1 MKRTKIQMALAELAQ
16 VKSELQQRRTSDRSE
31 RAARAIAAAPCSQ
44 CPLLL
49 EQLRR
54 CTNERSYWQRLSTEA
69 KDKHFAELVALV
81 EKHEKKLDKAMM
93 GAARSLEY
101 SRGDVTRLRE
111 EKQKVADDL
120 RTTTR
125 SMKDYRKELV
135 KEQNLNLK
143 LTETAAASE
152 AEIEALRQR
161 VAELDKFKSE
171 IEREI
176 ETSSEEGEDE
186 DATGNDVEPDEPE
199 EGLGVGCTGPSGV
212 IHLGC

>member
-135 KEQNLNLK
+135 KEQNLNAK

-186 DATGNDVEPDEPE
+186 DATNNDVEPDELE
-199 EGLGVGCTGPSGV
+199 EGPDVGSTGPSGV
-212 IHLGC
+212 FHLGC